1 MNIGD
6 IFAVVSKM
14 VMAGVASTKGNRGGG
29 YEELLEA

>member
-1 MNIGD
+1 MNS
-6 IFAVVSKM
+6 FKHNQELMKM